1 MDVLKERASPSNNH
15 PFIKE
20 EAGDRFLLFC
30 VASAGWGID
39 PIARAALCLQAARMK
54 KSILCLL
61 ATSLLFASCSTP
73 PQQARSLQGH
83 ADTVSY
89 WDGDH
94 LSGPVTVRISLSEQR
109 AYLYK
114 GSDLAGVSLI
124 SSGREGLDTITGN
137 FRLLE
142 KDRDH
147 RSSLYGDYVGPDGTV
162 VQKDVDTTKDPMP
175 AGAHYVG
182 ADMPFWM
189 RIVRGTGMHE
199 GFLPG
204 YPDSHGCIRMPRA
217 MAEVFFRNVKVGTP
231 VSITP

>member
-1 MDVLKERASPSNNH
+1 MVTKVPCPHGAAM
-15 PFIKE
+15 K
-20 EAGDRFLLFC
+20 FLF
-30 VASAGWGID
+30 S
-39 PIARAALCLQAARMK
+39 
-54 KSILCLL
+54 LL
-61 ATSLLFASCSTP
+61 ATSMLILGCSTAPNPDRAP
-73 PQQARSLQGH
+73 PTDDHKDA
-83 ADTVSY
+83 VSY

-94 LSGPVTVRISLSEQR
+94 LTGPVTVRISLSEQR

-114 GSDLAGVSLI
+114 GNDLAGVSLI
-124 SSGREGLDTITGN
+124 SSGREGLGTITGN

-142 KDRDH
+142 KDRHH
-147 RSSLYGDYVGPDGTV
+147 RSSLFGDYVGPDGTV
-162 VQKDVDTTKDPMP
+162 VQKDVDTTQDKMP

-204 YPDSHGCIRMPRA
+204 YAASHGCIRMPGE
-217 MAEVFFRNVKVGTP
+217 MAEAFFNTVKVGTP